1 MMVSALKRHLL
12 DCPAWRISP
21 GDSNVLAIVFDPRD
35 EGCELV
41 AVLEIFE
48 VGGRTPPN
56 QHPGATE
63 FFFVLH
69 GQGRASANGQW
80 TTLARGDALMV
91 PRGVEHVIENTGSDR
106 LYCLT
111 IMQPDED
118 FSRLIRSGTPAVLD
132 EADRLV
138 LGAAR

>member
-1 MMVSALKRHLL
+1 MTVPALKRHLL

-21 GDSNVLAIVFDPRD
+21 SDSNVLAIVFDPRD
-35 EGCELV
+35 EGCDLV

-56 QHPGATE
+56 QHAVASE

-69 GQGRASANGQW
+69 GQGRACTNGEW

-91 PRGVEHVIENTGSDR
+91 RRGVEHVIENTGPDR

-111 IMQPDED
+111 VMAPDEG
-118 FSRLIRSGTPAVLD
+118 FSDLIRSGTPVTLD
-132 EADRLV
+132 PVDRRIIA
-138 LGAAR
+138 GQA